1 MVFGKD
7 QNPKVE
13 SSKRWAAPR
22 PAPTDN
28 RVRMLPCDSEIELRF
43 LDKAEKL
50 GLITEGMNRNAR
62 RRLAKRLSD
71 SDVALKIKR
80 IHNTEPVALSGD
92 DDLLLT
98 HLQREAESWRARARR
113 DRQIALAHELL
124 ADQAEAALAELVI
137 RLGLADSAPT
147 SIEDDF
153 A

>member
-1 MVFGKD
+1 MPFRS
-7 QNPKVE
+7 PE
-13 SSKRWAAPR
+13 EAAAAARARWAAPR

-28 RVRMLPCDSEIELRF
+28 RVRTLPCDSEIELRF

-80 IHNTEPVALSGD
+80 VHKTEPTTISD
-92 DDLLLT
+92 DDELLLT

-113 DRQIALAHELL
+113 DRQVALAHELL
-124 ADQAEAALAELVI
+124 ADQAEAALAELYI
-137 RLGLADSAPT
+137 RLGLTGAGST
-147 SIEDDF
+147 SIEEDF